1 MTLHSIGSRKM
12 QAGAE
17 RPDRKR
23 NEPNSHKPKGGKPK
37 KSMFRELL
45 VHIEVRK
52 ALGSGVMMAAAWG
65 LMQAN
70 VEIGAAALYV
80 LAYLLGGWDKARD
93 GIRKLVSE
101 RELDV
106 NLLMVAAALGAAAI
120 GYWNEGALLIFIFA
134 LSGALESFASDRSGK
149 DISELIALRPEHA
162 LKIEDGTV
170 RRVEASEVRV
180 GDWILVP
187 PGAAIAADGC
197 VRSGRSFV
205 DQSSITG
212 ESAPIDRKPGDD
224 VYAGTINGE
233 GELRVEVTR
242 DAADTLF
249 AKMIRMVEQAR
260 EDSPPSQRFVER
272 FESVYV
278 KVVLVATSLLIL
290 VGPWLWDGSWKTA
303 FYKGMVFL
311 VVASPC
317 AIVASVMPPVLSAMS
332 GAARRGVLFKGGASV
347 DRLAGVK
354 VAAFDKTGTLTMG
367 EPELSELVLM
377 PGADRSETLRAVA
390 SVERHSSHPLAQ
402 AVVRA
407 AESEGLELQET
418 KQAEERAGFGV
429 EAQIDGVRWSVGR
442 LPGEKE
448 ETLRSDNDLSAN
460 TVAAAAVYSSVES
473 ASARESASPSPW
485 WTEEAERLHEAGM
498 TVSFVLR
505 DGQTVA
511 LLALSDRI
519 RPEALQAVQG
529 LQALGVEVAMLTGD
543 RSGAA
548 QRAAEAAG
556 VKLVFAELLPQD
568 KVSRIRELR
577 ERYGS
582 VLMIGDGVNDA
593 PAMATADVGMAMG
606 VRGSGAALGTA
617 DVVLMQDDLLRT
629 VGTIRLARRA
639 ERVIRQNLTFAVSV
653 VLLLMATSLTLGI
666 TLPLGVVG
674 HEGSTLLVIL
684 NGLRLLRSKKS
695 FHEIFI

>member
-1 MTLHSIGSRKM
+1 MSLQSIGSRKVHTGTE
-12 QAGAE
+12 QSG
-17 RPDRKR
+17 
-23 NEPNSHKPKGGKPK
+23 KPVKKPEGGRPK
-37 KSMFRELL
+37 KSMLHELFGH
-45 VHIEVRK
+45 VEVRK
-52 ALGSGVMMAAAWG
+52 ALGSGVFMAVAWG
-65 LMQAN
+65 LMQTGLKG
-70 VEIGAAALYV
+70 EAAVLYM
-80 LAYLLGGWDKARD
+80 LAYALGGWDKARD
-93 GIRKLVSE
+93 GIRKLAAE

-134 LSGALESFASDRSGK
+134 LSGALESFASDRSGR
-149 DISELIALRPEHA
+149 DISALIALRPEHA
-162 LKIEDGTV
+162 LKIEEGNV
-170 RRVEASEVRV
+170 RRVEASEIQI
-180 GDWILVP
+180 GDLILVP

-197 VRSGRSFV
+197 VISGRSFV

-212 ESAPIDRKPGDD
+212 ESAPVDRQSGDE
-224 VYAGTINGE
+224 VYAGTVNGE

-242 DAADTLF
+242 DASDTLF

-278 KVVLVATSLLIL
+278 KVVLAATALLIAI
-290 VGPWLWDGSWKTA
+290 GPWLWDGSWKMA

-317 AIVASVMPPVLSAMS
+317 AIVSSIMPPVLSAMS
-332 GAARRGVLFKGGASV
+332 GAARRGVLFKGGAGV
-347 DRLAGVK
+347 DRLAGIRV
-354 VAAFDKTGTLTMG
+354 VAFDKTGTLTMG
-367 EPELSELVLM
+367 EPELTELVLM
-377 PGADRSETLRAVA
+377 PGMDRAETLLAAA
-390 SVERHSSHPLAQ
+390 SVEQHSSHPLAQ

-407 AESEGLELQET
+407 AEVEGIALRET
-418 KQAEERAGFGV
+418 QQGQERAGFGV
-429 EAQIDGVRWSVGR
+429 EAWIDGVRWNVGR
-442 LPGEKE
+442 LPGECQTAE
-448 ETLRSDNDLSAN
+448 GELPG
-460 TVAAAAVYSSVES
+460 S
-473 ASARESASPSPW
+473 ASSGSQETPLPW
-485 WTEEAERLHEAGM
+485 WQAEFDRLHNLGM
-498 TVSFVLR
+498 TVSFVWR
-505 DGQTVA
+505 DGVTIA

-519 RPEALQAVQG
+519 RPEARQAVQG
-529 LQALGVEVAMLTGD
+529 LQALGLEVAMLTGD

-548 QRAAEAAG
+548 QRTAEAAG
-556 VKLVFAELLPQD
+556 VDRVFSELLPQD
-568 KVSRIRELR
+568 KVSRIHELR

-593 PAMATADVGMAMG
+593 PAMAAADVGMAMG
-606 VRGSGAALGTA
+606 IRGSGAALGTA

-653 VLLLMATSLTLGI
+653 ILLLMATSLTLGI
-666 TLPLGVVG
+666 TLPLGVLG

>member
-1 MTLHSIGSRKM
+1 M
-12 QAGAE
+12 QAGAG
-17 RPDRKR
+17 RPDRKT
-23 NEPNSHKPKGGKPK
+23 NKPEGGKRK
-37 KSMFRELL
+37 RSMLRELSGH
-45 VHIEVRK
+45 VEIRK
-52 ALGSGVMMAAAWG
+52 ALGCGVVMAAAWG
-65 LMQAN
+65 LVQADF
-70 VEIGAAALYV
+70 ELGAAALYV
-80 LAYLLGGWDKARD
+80 FAYLLGGWDKARD
-93 GIRKLVSE
+93 GIRKLFSE

-162 LKIEDGTV
+162 LKIENGSV
-170 RRVEASEVRV
+170 RRVEAGEIKA
-180 GDWILVP
+180 GDRILVP
-187 PGAAIAADGC
+187 PGAAIAADGR
-197 VRSGRSFV
+197 VTSGRSFV

-212 ESAPIDRKPGDD
+212 ESVPIDRAPGDD

-233 GELRVEVTR
+233 GELRLEVTR

-367 EPELSELVLM
+367 EPELSELVLV
-377 PGADRSETLRAVA
+377 PGADRGETLRAAA

-402 AVVRA
+402 AIVRA
-407 AESEGLELQET
+407 AESEGINLQET
-418 KQAEERAGFGV
+418 EEAEERAGFGV
-429 EAQIDGVRWSVGR
+429 EARIGGVRWSVGR
-442 LPGEKE
+442 LPGEPD
-448 ETLRSDNDLSAN
+448 ETPQGENDLAENYGGRADGASLPGP
-460 TVAAAAVYSSVES
+460 S
-473 ASARESASPSPW
+473 SAREAASPSPW
-485 WTEEAERLHEAGM
+485 WKAEAERLHEAGM

-505 DGQTVA
+505 DGATVA
-511 LLALSDRI
+511 LLALSDRV
-519 RPEALQAVQG
+519 RPEARRAVQG
-529 LQALGVEVAMLTGD
+529 LQALGIEVAMLTGD
-543 RSGAA
+543 RGGAA
-548 QRAAEAAG
+548 RRAAEAAG

-568 KVSRIRELR
+568 KVDRIRELR

-639 ERVIRQNLTFAVSV
+639 EGVIRQNLTFAVSV

-666 TLPLGVVG
+666 ALPLGVVG